1 MNCATGS
8 NIIIGAREGQ
18 IYRITPRENNDVNQ
32 NWLPDSHRLNYKYIH
47 RPDRLIN
54 PQIIL
59 KDKLTDTTWP
69 EAISTAATQ
78 LKALEG
84 KEIAIIA
91 SGRMTNEELFLAS
104 RLADSLKVAEID
116 ILPRAGEADGLLISA
131 DRNPNTAGAKLLKVA
146 SESFGNRLP
155 AIVEGIKSGTLKG
168 LILLG
173 ENAVAAGI
181 AEADLA
187 KLATLVVVDILP
199 NASTKHAKV
208 VLPAASYAEKRGSM
222 INGKNRLQRLN
233 QAISSPG
240 EAHDDWEILRDLI
253 QAINGSNGI
262 YTIEEVFAQM
272 AATVPEFAG
281 RSLSKIGDL
290 GVQL

>member
-155 AIVEGIKSGTLKG
+155 AIVEGVKSGTLKG